1 MITEEKFKAYQN
13 VRESGVT
20 NMFNLTNVITAAE
33 IFNDIELTKKDCIEI
48 MGNYEGLKKKYGE

>member
-1 MITEEKFKAYQN
+1 MISKEKFQAYQN

-33 IFNDIELTKKDCIEI
+33 LFNDIELTKKDCIEI
-48 MGNYEGLKKKYGE
+48 MGSFGKLKEKYGK